1 VTFFF
6 DARFIRVGHHDGISR
21 FTANL
26 CTELSK
32 IRQLTAIISDPRQL
46 ENLPTGIDHIIE
58 CEPTSIKELGLAR
71 RLNRRGATLVYSPM
85 QTTGSLGKKFKLVL
99 TLHDLIYYRHPK
111 PPSEF
116 SFAVRALW
124 RVYHWSFLPARMLLA
139 GADGLVTIS
148 HTSLNLIRK
157 ANLFKGE
164 IGVTFNA
171 AEADYHRNLPRRAK
185 ADSNRLIYMG
195 SFMDYKNVE
204 TLISGVGLLPAYEL
218 HLLSK
223 ISNAKR
229 SELQALAA
237 QKGAKL
243 VFHNGV
249 SDQQY
254 LDLLDGAFALV
265 SASRDEGFGIPL
277 IESMSRATPVVCSDI
292 AIFREVGATGATF
305 FEPDSADSFAAG
317 VLQLAGEWKAKSDLA
332 LQNAARFDWNTSA
345 TALNDYLKKFES
357 VVLKA
362 S

>member
-26 CTELSK
+26 CSELSK
-32 IRQLTAIISDPRQL
+32 IRNLTAIINDPRQL
-46 ENLPTGIDHIIE
+46 ENLPSGIDHVIE
-58 CEPTSIKELGLAR
+58 CEPTSIKEIGLAR
-71 RLNRRGATLVYSPM
+71 RLNRQGATLVYSPM

-116 SFAVRALW
+116 SYAVRVLW
-124 RVYHWSFLPARMLLA
+124 RVYHWSFLPARMLLS

-148 HTSLNLIRK
+148 HTSLSLIRK
-157 ANLFKGE
+157 TKLFKGE

-171 AEADYHRNLPRRAK
+171 AEAEYHSNLSKRSK

-195 SFMDYKNVE
+195 SFMEYKNVE
-204 TLISGVGLLPAYEL
+204 TLIRGVGLLPAYEL

-223 ISNAKR
+223 ISDSKR

-237 QKGAKL
+237 RNGAKL

-249 SDQQY
+249 SDQKY
-254 LDLLDGAFALV
+254 LDLLDSAFALV

-292 AIFREVGATGATF
+292 DIFREVATTGAIF
-305 FEPDSADSFAAG
+305 FDADSAESFAAG
-317 VLQLAGEWKAKSDLA
+317 VSQLEGEWKAKSDLA
-332 LQNAARFDWNTSA
+332 LQNAARFDWKTSA
-345 TALNDYLKKFES
+345 AALNDYLKLFD
-357 VVLKA
+357 
-362 S
+362 